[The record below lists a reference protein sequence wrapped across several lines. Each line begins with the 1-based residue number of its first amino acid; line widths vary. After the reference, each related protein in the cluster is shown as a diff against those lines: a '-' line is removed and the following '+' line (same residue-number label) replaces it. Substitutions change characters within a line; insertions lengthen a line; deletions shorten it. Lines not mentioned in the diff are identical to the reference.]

1 MQNKFLKRIS
11 ILVVS
16 LVPSFV
22 MAQSAVLK
30 TSATVSNEGTIVV
43 DVFAPAD
50 ASPKVPAQDSDLS
63 SRAFTTSA
71 LKATAALK
79 TWQRHLEYTIK
90 HGYPPSE
97 LWMRQDHDQSADA
110 LNTAAANAS
119 TETERLTVQ
128 QLASIHEYLRS
139 WSLGFLQAYN
149 QMRMAQYYMSPATLD
164 NDTNFQRAAT
174 CTESLSEA
182 IRARQL
188 NETSICH

>member
-1 MQNKFLKRIS
+1 MKNKFLRRIS

-16 LVPSFV
+16 LVPGFA
-22 MAQSAVLK
+22 MAQSTDLT
-30 TSATVSNEGTIVV
+30 TSASVSSQGTIVV

-50 ASPKVPAQDSDLS
+50 ADAKAPSHNTDPS
-63 SRAFTTSA
+63 STAFTTSA

-97 LWMRQDHDQSADA
+97 LWMGQDHDQSADA
-110 LNTAAANAS
+110 LNSAAANAS
-119 TETERLTVQ
+119 TETERATVQ

-149 QMRMAQYYMSPATLD
+149 QMRMAQYYMSPATLE
-164 NDTNFQRAAT
+164 NDTNFQRAAA
-174 CTESLSEA
+174 CTDSLSVA
-182 IRARQL
+182 IRSSQL
-188 NETSICH
+188 SDAQICR